1 MLDDVVADQRQ
12 LAAQA
17 ADRADRDGRRA
28 GGAGQHDLAG
38 GEDDVG
44 VAAERLADRRQG
56 QAETGRT
63 RVLVRQAADLQF
75 GNAQIPTIDVAVAAA
90 EPQLGAPRGD
100 ETGRRLAHRLADA
113 VEAEIEQLGDLR
125 HQFGWMRLGGE
136 IAGDRFE
143 QLRPFAVRAD
153 QGHEDAS
160 GHGWAS
166 RSSISSREKSA
177 RVSASASSTTCRRPS
192 RSKTP
197 TTCSASPRLT
207 LTVRWA

>member
-28 GGAGQHDLAG
+28 GRVGQHDLAG
-38 GEDDVG
+38 GEDDAG
-44 VAAERLADRRQG
+44 VAAERLADRRQR
-56 QAETGRT
+56 QAEPGRT

-75 GNAQIPTIDVAVAAA
+75 GNAQVPRIDAAVAAA

-100 ETGRRLAHRLADA
+100 EAGRRLAHRLADA

-125 HQFGWMRLGGE
+125 HQLGRMRLGGE

-143 QLRPFAVRAD
+143 QLRAFAVRAD

-166 RSSISSREKSA
+166 SSSISSRENSA

-192 RSKTP
+192 RSNTP
-197 TTCSASPRLT
+197 SICSASPRRT
-207 LTVRWA
+207 LTPRSA